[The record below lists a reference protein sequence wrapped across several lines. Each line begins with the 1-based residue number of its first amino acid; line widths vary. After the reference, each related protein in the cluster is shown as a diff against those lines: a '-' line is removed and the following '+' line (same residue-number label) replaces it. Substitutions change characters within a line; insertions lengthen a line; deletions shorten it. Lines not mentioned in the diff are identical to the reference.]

1 MSNYKVLKL
10 VIQTDNVVVIGNVW
24 FSNAIWY
31 AMNIFSG
38 IIHKWISQHL
48 TEHWW
53 TLFQCC
59 QATSHYQSQY
69 GPRSML
75 SMVSLSPNDLN
86 LPITQCIGFELA
98 QGTQYLALM
107 CNILIFFHG
116 CCFEN
121 QTIVKRAWCNVIHTI
136 WCFIGSCYHVT
147 SLYPCGLWFI
157 KTPLCCQGNIRT
169 ESHNECMCG

>member
-107 CNILIFFHG
+107 CNILIFFPWVLFWKSDHSKKSLVQYNSYNMMFYRIMLP
-116 CCFEN
+116 CDF
-121 QTIVKRAWCNVIHTI
+121 IV
-136 WCFIGSCYHVT
+136 S
-147 SLYPCGLWFI
+147 LWFMVH
-157 KTPLCCQGNIRT
+157 KNTTLLPRQ
-169 ESHNECMCG
+169 H